1 MLIVCITLSAC
12 MGMDPDFKPEEGD
25 DFEDVDQIENETGGI
40 NLQGAKVLRKPLN
53 YNFDESVP
61 KDDDGLD
68 FYTSLASDITSYLFY
83 TYGNFNSSLEA
94 RPNIFQ
100 AFYEVTN
107 NETAGMLAAGFVQQ
121 PDDFLYFYD
130 AIRYQIVKAEPVYST
145 EDETDE
151 SREIVSYNV
160 TADTSKAW
168 NWSLGV
174 TVANEEIDALVYN
187 YERDPNISLNF
198 IDARFNE
205 EDFSYEFFK
214 DYYSNSLGTLYF
226 DSSVF
231 QQAYVNS
238 DYIDAMTYAIY
249 SLVLGLKPNQISVSY
264 SGGLPKVEVAGY
276 NAVPGDE
283 EKTSV
288 KLALAD
294 RKNLFHELSP
304 YVGLTERNK
313 EAIVDFILSDVIGE
327 SAQTRN
333 TLVDY
338 HYEDVVDAIVRYC
351 GTKTEIGTSNG
362 ETGEDS
368 TTVGDSF
375 MASEVVDFPYTSFFS
390 SLEGDPFTNT
400 GAHEYQSVVFMPSKE
415 IEISDIWLDF
425 KYDYGKDGDEIFD
438 PTKFLEI
445 EVSMRWNKGD
455 GSLVKEMKKKIKVFD
470 GPADPG
476 EDGTT
481 IEFELDA
488 SVMQGGFGEPV
499 KIGQFQCP
507 EPLKPKEDERV
518 ITLNG
523 FTDARRYYKVL
534 EASTYGGYGV
544 LDESRISG
552 SYFEIAFNV
561 AKTPGDNTTNYAFYT
576 AVSQFF
582 EPPEYADDP
591 EWQ

>member
-12 MGMDPDFKPEEGD
+12 MGMDPDFKPEEVD
-25 DFEDVDQIENETGGI
+25 DFEDVGQIENETGGI
-40 NLQGAKVLRKPLN
+40 NLKGAKVLRKPLN
-53 YNFDESVP
+53 YDFDGNVP
-61 KDDDGLD
+61 DTEQNGKD
-68 FYTSLASDITSYLFY
+68 FYRQLANDIVQYLFD
-83 TYGNFNSSLEA
+83 TYGNFNNTREA
-94 RPNIFQ
+94 DDVFQTLFKVTKNEMLGQIATEFEQTPDNFIF
-100 AFYEVTN
+100 
-107 NETAGMLAAGFVQQ
+107 
-121 PDDFLYFYD
+121 FYD

-151 SREIVSYNV
+151 SREIISYNV

-168 NWSLGV
+168 NWSLGILV
-174 TVANEEIDALVYN
+174 PDKEISALVYN
-187 YERDPNISLNF
+187 YDQNASITMNY
-198 IDARFNE
+198 IDSEINK
-205 EDFSYEFFK
+205 EDFNYQYFK
-214 DYYSNSLGTLYF
+214 EYYSGGGIEFIPS
-226 DSSVF
+226 DF

-390 SLEGDPFTNT
+390 SLEGDPFAKT

-425 KYDYGKDGDEIFD
+425 KYDYGKDGDEFFD

-455 GSLVKEMKKKIKVFD
+455 GSPIKEMKKKIKVFD

-481 IEFELDA
+481 VEFELDA
-488 SVMQGGFGEPV
+488 PIMQGGFGEPV

-507 EPLKPKEDERV
+507 EPLKPKEGERV
-518 ITLNG
+518 ITLSG

-561 AKTPGDNTTNYAFYT
+561 AKTPGDNITNYAFYT

-582 EPPEYADDP
+582 EPPEHPDDP
-591 EWQ
+591 EWV